1 MTTATPRTVLV
12 TGAGS
17 GIGRGIA
24 TAFADAGDHV
34 AVLDRDE
41 AAAAATVEL
50 IIAAGGSAKAHGL
63 DVSDTLAVRECVA
76 TLAREHG
83 TLDVLINNAG
93 VARAKPFADYDV
105 ADWDLML
112 GVNAKGA
119 FFVQQATAEHMVAA
133 GRGKVVN
140 IASTAAFVSSST
152 PESIYDLSKAAVRQ
166 LTVSTAVELAPHGVN
181 VNAIAPGTIAT
192 DLTLAVLDTPE
203 KLSKAGQKI
212 PARRLGTPAD
222 IAGAALFLASDAAD
236 YIHGHTLVVDGG
248 WLLE

>member
-1 MTTATPRTVLV
+1 MTDPSRTVLV

-17 GIGRGIA
+17 GIGRA
-24 TAFADAGDHV
+24 VALAFAHAGDHV
-34 AVLDRDE
+34 VVLDRVSGSATATTE
-41 AAAAATVEL
+41 LIAAAD
-50 IIAAGGSAKAHGL
+50 GSAEAYEL
-63 DVSDTLAVRECVA
+63 DVSDVAAVHTCVNALAQ
-76 TLAREHG
+76 THG
-83 TLDVLINNAG
+83 AIDVLVNNAG
-93 VARAKPFADYDV
+93 IARAKPFEDYVV

-119 FFVQQATAEHMVAA
+119 FFVQQAVARHMVAR
-133 GRGKVVN
+133 GRGKVIN

-166 LTVSTAVELAPHGVN
+166 LTVSTAVELAPKGVN

-203 KLSKAGQKI
+203 KLAKAGEKI
-212 PARRLGTPAD
+212 PARRLGRPED
-222 IAGAALFLASDAAD
+222 IAHAALFLASAAAD